1 MVSKNKTKKKTNKG
15 IKRKLL
21 NLQKDND
28 YVEEQRLNKAANNIN
43 DSQEIIVIIP
53 CFEEIIKTQNKK
65 TIWYT
70 GEQGELLKKFK
81 DTGNIFGN
89 VGQSRS
95 MIYFKILLYKFLKEC
110 LLLKTSSLQSS
121 LLIITFFI
129 SACLGSIICKHLTLW
144 SLYR

>member
-1 MVSKNKTKKKTNKG
+1 MVSKNKTKKKTNKS

-65 TIWYT
+65 TIWYI
-70 GEQGELLKKFK
+70 GEQGELLE
-81 DTGNIFGN
+81 N
-89 VGQSRS
+89 
-95 MIYFKILLYKFLKEC
+95 FLKHFC
-110 LLLKTSSLQSS
+110 
-121 LLIITFFI
+121 
-129 SACLGSIICKHLTLW
+129 
-144 SLYR
+144 